1 MTISHKLVALIES
14 NADKITKA
22 WLKEVKDRKET
33 PTYAQHDEERLYHRA
48 FRVYRHLGEWISR
61 ERSKEEIARHYL
73 DLGRRRKRQGFAL
86 SEVVAALIIA
96 RRMLWVHVLTDAF
109 LETALEMNQA
119 LELSNRVVLFFDRA
133 TYYASRGYEEP
144 EKSA

>member
-1 MTISHKLVALIES
+1 MPISHKLVSLIES

-22 WLKEVKDRKET
+22 WLREVKERKET
-33 PTYAQHDEERLYHRA
+33 PTYARHDEERLYHRA

-61 ERSKEEIARHYL
+61 ERSKEDVADHYL
-73 DLGRRRKRQGFAL
+73 KLGQRRREQGFAL

-109 LETALEMNQA
+109 LDTALDLNQA

-133 TYYASRGYEEP
+133 TYYVSLGYEQAG
-144 EKSA
+144 KSG